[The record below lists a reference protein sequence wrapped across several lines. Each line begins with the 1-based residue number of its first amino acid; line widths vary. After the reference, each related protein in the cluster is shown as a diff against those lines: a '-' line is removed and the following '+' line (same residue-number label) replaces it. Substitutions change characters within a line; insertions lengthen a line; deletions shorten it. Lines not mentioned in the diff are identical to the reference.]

1 MLWTLLKIVI
11 FLALVT
17 AGAYAVLFVMDNGG
31 GLSVSFAGREFAFT
45 PVEVLILLVVVLLVF
60 WLALKAA
67 GLLVATLKFLTGDET
82 AISRFF
88 DRSRERRGFAALT
101 EGMMALASG
110 DGKNA
115 MAKARKA
122 EKLLDRPELTRLIN
136 AQAAELA
143 GKPDDAETYYKRML
157 EDPRTRF
164 VGVHGLMR
172 QRLATGDTETALK
185 LAEKAFA
192 LKPKHDGLLDSL
204 FALQT
209 AQKDWSGARQ
219 TLGAKAKSPEMTRDV
234 AMRRD
239 AVLSYADA
247 EAALERGE
255 TDAAKTAGL
264 EANRLAPDLIPAAAL
279 AARLHIQA
287 GSPRAAN
294 RTITKAWKTAPHPD
308 LAAAFAAIHADE
320 TPDQRR
326 KRFDALLSVHP
337 NHPETKMLAAE
348 LALAAE
354 DFPQAR
360 KAIGDLPETDPSI
373 RSIAIMAAIERG
385 QGADDSVVRGW
396 LARALTAPRGPQ
408 WTCTNCGHVHSEWEP
423 TCENCDAFDT
433 LDWIDQPAPADNTSG
448 AAAMLPLIVGMLEDQ
463 SNTTDGPADV
473 DDADVADEPTPDTET
488 EKQP

>member
-11 FLALVT
+11 FLCLVT

-45 PVEVLILLVVVLLVF
+45 PVEVLILVAVTLILF
-60 WLALKAA
+60 WLTLKAA
-67 GLLVATLKFLTGDET
+67 GLLVATLKVLTGDET

-110 DGKNA
+110 DGKTA
-115 MAKARKA
+115 MTKARKA

-143 GKPDDAETYYKRML
+143 GKSTEAETYYKRML
-157 EDPRTRF
+157 EDQRTRF

-172 QRLATGDTETALK
+172 QRLAIGDTQTALK

-192 LKPKHDGLLDSL
+192 LKPKHDGLLDEL
-204 FALQT
+204 FSLQT
-209 AQKDWSGARQ
+209 AQKDWAGARQ
-219 TLGAKAKSPEMTRDV
+219 TLGAKAKMPDMSRDV

-247 EAALERGE
+247 ETALEAGNTE
-255 TDAAKTAGL
+255 AAKAAGL
-264 EANRLAPDLIPAAAL
+264 EANRLAPELVPAAGL

-294 RTITKAWKTAPHPD
+294 RTITKAWKSAPHPD

-320 TPDQRR
+320 TPDARR
-326 KRFDALLSVHP
+326 KRFEPLLAVHP
-337 NHPETKMLAAE
+337 THPETQMLAAE

-354 DFPQAR
+354 DFPAAR
-360 KAIGDLPETDPSI
+360 KAIGKLPETDPSI

-385 QGADDSVVRGW
+385 QGADDAVVRGW

-408 WTCTNCGHVHSEWEP
+408 WTCGNCGNVHQTWAP
-423 TCENCDAFDT
+423 TCDNCDAFDT
-433 LDWIDQPAPADNTSG
+433 LDWIDQPAPADSAVGT
-448 AAAMLPLIVGMLEDQ
+448 AAMLPLIVGMLEEQPKPD
-463 SNTTDGPADV
+463 NAVDIADIT
-473 DDADVADEPTPDTET
+473 DADITPIEP
-488 EKQP
+488 EK